1 PTARTATTFDYAP
14 VTVLFAVLPSS
25 CESQVHGPRGYA
37 QTKIRKEGRSSLQPF
52 PPHRPLMR
60 LAFFRQNRKITGPVG
75 KVGLA
80 AGALIGSAVRPAPPP
95 PAYYYPAPAYA
106 APPPAYAVPPPPC
119 YFTPGAP
126 VWDSFRGTWVRPRV
140 QVCD

>member
-1 PTARTATTFDYAP
+1 MRTIVAIGVVVTLMGAPIQARG
-14 VTVLFAVLPSS
+14 
-25 CESQVHGPRGYA
+25 ENGQVAAGILG
-37 QTKIRKEGRSSLQPF
+37 
-52 PPHRPLMR
+52 
-60 LAFFRQNRKITGPVG
+60 
-75 KVGLA
+75 GLA

-106 APPPAYAVPPPPC
+106 PPYVVPTPSC

-126 VWDSFRGTWVRPRV
+126 VWDSFRGAWVRPRI

>member
-1 PTARTATTFDYAP
+1 MRTIVALALGLALIGAP
-14 VTVLFAVLPSS
+14 IEAQA
-25 CESQVHGPRGYA
+25 ENGQVAAGILG
-37 QTKIRKEGRSSLQPF
+37 
-52 PPHRPLMR
+52 
-60 LAFFRQNRKITGPVG
+60 
-75 KVGLA
+75 GLA

-95 PAYYYPAPAYA
+95 PAYYYPA
-106 APPPAYAVPPPPC
+106 PC

>member
-1 PTARTATTFDYAP
+1 MRTIVVIGVVVTLMGAP
-14 VTVLFAVLPSS
+14 IQTHA
-25 CESQVHGPRGYA
+25 ENGQVAAGILG
-37 QTKIRKEGRSSLQPF
+37 
-52 PPHRPLMR
+52 
-60 LAFFRQNRKITGPVG
+60 
-75 KVGLA
+75 GLA

-106 APPPAYAVPPPPC
+106 PPPPAYVVPTPSC

-126 VWDSFRGTWVRPRV
+126 VWDSFRGAWVRPRV

>member
-1 PTARTATTFDYAP
+1 MRTIVGLALGLSLIGAP
-14 VTVLFAVLPSS
+14 IEAQA
-25 CESQVHGPRGYA
+25 ENGQVAAGILG
-37 QTKIRKEGRSSLQPF
+37 
-52 PPHRPLMR
+52 
-60 LAFFRQNRKITGPVG
+60 
-75 KVGLA
+75 GLA

-106 APPPAYAVPPPPC
+106 APPPAYVVPPPTC

-126 VWDSFRGTWVRPRV
+126 VWDSFRGMWVRPRV